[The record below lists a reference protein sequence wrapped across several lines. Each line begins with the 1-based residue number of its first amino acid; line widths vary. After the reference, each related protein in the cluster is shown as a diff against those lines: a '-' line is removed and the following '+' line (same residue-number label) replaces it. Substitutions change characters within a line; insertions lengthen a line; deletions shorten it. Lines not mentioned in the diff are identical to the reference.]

1 MKAAFR
7 RLSGWALALLLASIA
22 GSCSSASKAAA
33 SSSGDNSEDTS
44 VPVSPGRKDGKSDGD
59 GEKQLPEAR
68 KPDKNTDPGRIRLM
82 YGVPVT
88 DFRKIEE

>member
-7 RLSGWALALLLASIA
+7 HLSGWALALLLASIA

-44 VPVSPGRKDGKSDGD
+44 APVSSERQDGRGD
-59 GEKQLPEAR
+59 GADEKQLPEVR

>member
-7 RLSGWALALLLASIA
+7 RLSGWALALMLTSIA

-44 VPVSPGRKDGKSDGD
+44 VPVSPGRKDGRGEGAD
-59 GEKQLPEAR
+59 EKQLPEVR

-88 DFRKIEE
+88 DFRKIEK

>member
-44 VPVSPGRKDGKSDGD
+44 VPVSPGRKDGKSDG
-59 GEKQLPEAR
+59 EKQLPEVR